1 MGRARA
7 PQWQLVQY
15 CQTGFWRFFWQY
27 SQLDPTS
34 YFILHTSYA
43 YCRISLMCSFYWQ
56 VHVNAACWCTFTT
69 ANLVAGS
76 VQCTVHWCVGSWCE
90 PYLVPKSISP
100 CWPPSSSSSSS
111 SSILP
116 PSEHCTVHSAH
127 LPERGFHC
135 TCPCKMEFT
144 ALNTCSP
151 QMVALNPTNH
161 L

>member
-1 MGRARA
+1 MATSAILSDRLLEIFLAI
-7 PQWQLVQY
+7 LT
-15 CQTGFWRFFWQY
+15 TG
-27 SQLDPTS
+27 SH
-34 YFILHTSYA
+34 FILHTA
-43 YCRISLMCSFYWQ
+43 YFICILQNFLDVQLLLASPCETHIVS
-56 VHVNAACWCTFTT
+56 AACWCTFTT

-100 CWPPSSSSSSS
+100 CWSS

-127 LPERGFHC
+127 LPERGFHR
-135 TCPCKMEFT
+135 TCPCKVEFT

-151 QMVALNPTNH
+151 QMVQISQKGGIEPNQPSLM